1 MVSFDYAIIGSG
13 PAGVAAA
20 LKLEGS
26 NACLIDVGDEPAAE
40 FTHASLRA
48 ALTAGAM
55 RDLLGDNWGMLD
67 NLMDA
72 RKTHPKLRAAMV
84 RHVLQ
89 GEPYQVFGANGE
101 LLINGRGSHAA
112 GGMAIVWGAQLFR
125 YTDADLAEVRN
136 WPITAADLAPHYA
149 DLEAHIGISGLA
161 DDMES
166 FLGPVASLL
175 PPVPLG
181 AVAERLLLRYQAKRS
196 ARRLRGLR
204 LGRPR
209 LGVLTQPYRGRAA
222 YDFGETEFFAT
233 GHPGLYTPRHSL
245 LELRARGRLQYL
257 GGTKLVGFN
266 EQSDYVELELED
278 TTTHQCRHLRV
289 RHLLLGCGA
298 MQTARLLLL
307 NHNEPRRVLPFIDH
321 PPSLLPI
328 FFPAAFG
335 TPLPTYCY
343 PIQLVGTVTGYG
355 VRDMISFYYPGGML
369 WSDLLPDM
377 PLPVDVASRALRVLM
392 GGMLVAQ
399 IWELSEPT
407 PGNRLQLAEDGSIRI
422 DYADRSHY
430 SKLPLLIP
438 ALRVLGGI
446 TLARLASLPLPTWGF
461 HHAATLPMR
470 HVPEAYETH
479 PDGRL
484 WDSRRVRVIDGSV
497 LPSLPAKNHSLT
509 IMANA
514 ARIAAQVKAC
524 GY

>member
-13 PAGVAAA
+13 PAGIAAA
-20 LKLEGS
+20 LKLEGA
-26 NACLIDVGDEPAAE
+26 NACLIDAGDEPADA
-40 FTHASLRA
+40 FPHASLQA
-48 ALTAGAM
+48 ALTAGALS
-55 RDLLGDNWGMLD
+55 DLLGQNWGMLD
-67 NLMDA
+67 NLLE
-72 RKTHPKLRAAMV
+72 RHRTHPKLRAAMV

-89 GEPYQVFGANGE
+89 GVPYQVFGCAGE
-101 LLINGRGSHAA
+101 LVLQGRGSQAA
-112 GGMAIVWGAQLFR
+112 GGMALVWGAQLFR
-125 YTDADLAEVRN
+125 YTDEDLAEVGN
-136 WPITAADLAPHYA
+136 WPISAADLAPHYA
-149 DLEAHIGISGLA
+149 ELETHIGLSGVS
-161 DDMES
+161 DDMAG

-175 PPVPLG
+175 PPVPLVG
-181 AVAERLLLRYQAKRS
+181 AAKRLLQQYERKRS
-196 ARRLRGLR
+196 HLGLR

-245 LELRARGRLQYL
+245 LELRARRRLQYS
-257 GGTKLVGFN
+257 GGTQLLSFSEKP
-266 EQSDYVELELED
+266 DYVELELAD
-278 TTTHQCRHLRV
+278 TRTQERRTMRV

-298 MQTARLLLL
+298 MQTARLTLLSRG
-307 NHNEPRRVLPFIDH
+307 EPRRVLPFIDH

-335 TPLPTYCY
+335 MPLPTNCY
-343 PIQLVGTVTGYG
+343 PIQLVGTVVGHG

-369 WSDLLPDM
+369 WSDLLPDI
-377 PLPVDVASRALRVLM
+377 PLPLNAASRILRVLM
-392 GGMLVAQ
+392 SGMLVAQ

-407 PGNRLQLAEDGSIRI
+407 PGNRLRLNEDGSIRI
-422 DYADRSHY
+422 DYADRSRY
-430 SKLPLLIP
+430 SKLSALIS
-438 ALRVLGGI
+438 AFRKLGGV

-470 HVPEAYETH
+470 RAPATFETH
-479 PDGRL
+479 TDGRL

-497 LPSLPAKNHSLT
+497 LPALPSKNHSLT

-514 ARIAAQVKAC
+514 ARIAAQVEKC

>member
-1 MVSFDYAIIGSG
+1 MVSFDYAVIGSG

-20 LKLEGS
+20 LKLEGA
-26 NACLIDVGDEPAAE
+26 NTCLIDVGDEPATPFPHE
-40 FTHASLRA
+40 SLHT
-48 ALTAGAM
+48 ALAAGALH
-55 RDLLGDNWGMLD
+55 DLLGDGWGMLD
-67 NLMDA
+67 NLMDV
-72 RKTHPKLRAAMV
+72 RRTHPKLRSAMV

-89 GEPYQVFGANGE
+89 GEPYQVFGSAGE
-101 LLINGRGSHAA
+101 LVLSGRGSHAA
-112 GGMAIVWGAQLFR
+112 GGMALVWGGQLFR
-125 YTDADLAEVRN
+125 YTDEDLAEVRN

-149 DLEAHIGISGLA
+149 ELETHIGMSGVN
-161 DDMES
+161 DDLES

-181 AVAERLLLRYQAKRS
+181 GVAARLLQRYQSKRGS
-196 ARRLRGLR
+196 RSLRGLR

-245 LELRARGRLQYL
+245 LELRERGRLQYF

-266 EQSDYVELELED
+266 EQAEYIELELED
-278 TTTHQCRHLRV
+278 SATRQRRSLRV
-289 RHLLLGCGA
+289 KHVLLGCGA
-298 MQTARLLLL
+298 MQTARLVLL
-307 NHNEPRRVLPFIDH
+307 NRNEPRRVLPFIDH

-335 TPLPTYCY
+335 MPLPVNCY
-343 PIQLVGTVTGYG
+343 PIQLVGTVAGHG

-377 PLPVDVASRALRVLM
+377 LMPLDVASRALRVLM

-407 PGNRLQLAEDGSIRI
+407 PGNRMRLNEDGSVRI

-430 SKLPLLIP
+430 SKLPVLIP
-438 ALRVLGGI
+438 ALRALGGI

-470 HVPEAYETH
+470 GAPEAFETH
-479 PDGRL
+479 TDGRL

-514 ARIAAQVKAC
+514 ARIAAQVKTC